1 MPYQSPRGTQD
12 ILPEE
17 QPYWT
22 HVHRRIEHITQ
33 LYGYE
38 RLGVPMFEDTAIFAR
53 GIGAGTDIVDKE
65 MYSFEDRGGDSLTL
79 RPEFTAGIVRAYIEH
94 GMHTRPQPV
103 RLYDTGSCFRY
114 ERPQAGRYREHHQL
128 SLEALGE
135 IDPAVDLEIMTMT
148 WALYD
153 DLGFGDLA
161 FQINSIGCP
170 KCRPAYIDRLVAYY
184 REHEAA
190 ICEDCQRRLV
200 SNPMRLL
207 DCKSDQCQP
216 IADAAP
222 HTTDYL
228 CDECREHFADL
239 RRYLDLL
246 QRPYTLNHRLARGLD
261 YYTKTVFEVW
271 AAGIGAQASVCGGGR
286 YDVLAELLGG
296 PPTPGVGVGIGI
308 ERIILTLK
316 AQGIAVPQ
324 PPRPVAAV
332 VYRGDAAKAVALR
345 LLSDLRA
352 AGVPVTTTYGARS
365 FKSQMKQ
372 ADKAGAAYAL
382 LIGDDE
388 AAAGTVTLRDLVAG
402 EQETVPLGDVVERLK
417 RAPVEQVEED
427 EPKLGWLA
435 EGRTA

>member
-22 HVHRRIEHITQ
+22 HVLQRIEYFTR

-38 RLGVPMFEDTAIFAR
+38 RLGVPTFEDTAIFAR

-65 MYSFEDRGGDSLTL
+65 MYTFQDRSGDSLTL
-79 RPEFTAGIVRAYIEH
+79 RPEFTAGIVRAYVEH
-94 GMHTRPQPV
+94 GMYTRPQPV
-103 RLYDTGSCFRY
+103 RVYGLGSCFRY
-114 ERPQAGRYREHHQL
+114 ERPQAGRYREHTQL

-135 IDPAVDLEIMTMT
+135 MDPALDVEIMTMT

-153 DLGFGDLA
+153 DLGFTDLA
-161 FQINSIGCP
+161 FQINNIGCP
-170 KCRPAYIDRLVAYY
+170 RCRPAYLDRLVAYY
-184 REHEAA
+184 RDHEQAL
-190 ICEDCQRRLV
+190 CVDCQRRLV

-207 DCKSDQCQP
+207 DCKVERCQP

-222 HTTDYL
+222 HSADFL
-228 CDECREHFADL
+228 CAECRSHFSDL

-246 QRPYTLNHRLARGLD
+246 QRPYTLNHRLVRGLD

-271 AAGIGAQASVCGGGR
+271 AADIGAQAAVCGGGR

-332 VYRGDAAKAVALR
+332 VYSGEAAKAVALR
-345 LLSDLRA
+345 LLADLRA

-365 FKSQMKQ
+365 FKSQMRQ
-372 ADKAGAAYAL
+372 ANKSGAAYAL
-382 LIGDDE
+382 LLGDDE
-388 AAAGTVTLRDLVAG
+388 AAAGVVTLRDLAAG
-402 EQETVPLGDVVERLK
+402 AQEAVPLGEVVERL
-417 RAPVEQVEED
+417 
-427 EPKLGWLA
+427 LA
-435 EGRTA
+435 HARSAIISP

>member
-1 MPYQSPRGTQD
+1 MPYQAPRGTQD

-22 HVHRRIEHITQ
+22 HVLRHIERLTQ

-38 RLGVPMFEDTAIFAR
+38 RLDVPTFEDTAVFAR
-53 GIGAGTDIVDKE
+53 GIGVGTDIVDKE
-65 MYSFEDRGGDSLTL
+65 MYTFEDRGGDSLTL
-79 RPEFTAGIVRAYIEH
+79 RPDLTSGIVRAYIER
-94 GMHTRPQPV
+94 GMHTLPQPV
-103 RLYDTGSCFRY
+103 RVYGLGSCFRY

-128 SLEALGE
+128 SPEALGE
-135 IDPAVDLEIMTMT
+135 MDPAMDLEIMTMT

-153 DLGFGDLA
+153 DLGFRDLA

-170 KCRPAYIDRLVAYY
+170 KCRPAYLDRLVAYY
-184 REHEAA
+184 RDHEDHL
-190 ICEDCQRRLV
+190 CEDCERRLV

-207 DCKSDQCQP
+207 DCKAEGCQP

-222 HTTDYL
+222 YTVDFL
-228 CDECREHFADL
+228 CDECRAHFADL

-246 QRPYTLNHRLARGLD
+246 QRPYTLNHRLVRGLD

-286 YDVLAELLGG
+286 YDVLAEALGG

-316 AQGIAVPQ
+316 AQGIGVPQ

-332 VYRGDAAKAVALR
+332 LYRSEPAKEVALR
-345 LLSDLRA
+345 LLADLRA
-352 AGVPVTTTYGARS
+352 AGLPVTTTYGARS

-372 ADKAGAAYAL
+372 ADKSGAAYAL
-382 LIGDDE
+382 LVGDDE
-388 AAAGTVTLRDLVAG
+388 VAAGTVTVRDMSTG
-402 EQETVPLGDVVERLK
+402 EQEAVPLGEVVTQLLS
-417 RAPVEQVEED
+417 A
-427 EPKLGWLA
+427 
-435 EGRTA
+435 

>member
-1 MPYQSPRGTQD
+1 MLYQAPRGTQD

-22 HVHRRIEHITQ
+22 HVLRHIEEITET
-33 LYGYE
+33 YGYAQ
-38 RLGVPMFEDTAIFAR
+38 LGVPMFEDTGVFAR

-65 MYSFEDRGGDSLTL
+65 MYTFQDRGDDSLTL

-94 GMHTRPQPV
+94 GMHTLPQPV
-103 RLYDTGSCFRY
+103 RVYGLGSCFRY

-135 IDPAVDLEIMTMT
+135 LDPAVDLEIMTMT
-148 WALYD
+148 WGLYD
-153 DLGFGDLA
+153 ALGFTDLA

-170 KCRPAYIDRLVAYY
+170 KCRPAYLDRLVLFY
-184 REHEAA
+184 REREDE

-207 DCKSDQCQP
+207 DCKTAACQP

-222 HTTDYL
+222 RNAETL
-228 CDECREHFADL
+228 CDECQAHFADL

-246 QRPYTLNHRLARGLD
+246 QRPYTVNHRLVRGLD

-271 AAGIGAQASVCGGGR
+271 AADIGAQASVCGGGR
-286 YDVLAELLGG
+286 YDVLAEALGG
-296 PPTPGVGVGIGI
+296 SPTPGVGVGIGI

-332 VYRGDAAKAVALR
+332 VYRGAAAKAVALR
-345 LLSDLRA
+345 LLADLRA
-352 AGVPVTTTYGARS
+352 AGVPSTSTYGTRS
-365 FKSQMKQ
+365 FKAQMKQ
-372 ADKAGAAYAL
+372 ADRAGAAYAL
-382 LIGDDE
+382 IIGGDE
-388 AAAGTVTLRDLVAG
+388 VAAGTVTLRDLAAG
-402 EQETVPLGDVVERLK
+402 EQEPVPLGEVVERLQQA
-417 RAPVEQVEED
+417 RLLQAR
-427 EPKLGWLA
+427 PKPCA
-435 EGRTA
+435 

>member
-1 MPYQSPRGTQD
+1 MYQSPRGTQD

-17 QPYWT
+17 QPTWS
-22 HVHRRIEHITQ
+22 HVLRRIEHLTQ

-38 RLGVPMFEDTAIFAR
+38 RLGVPTFEDTAIFAR

-65 MYSFEDRGGDSLTL
+65 MYSFQDRGGDNLTL

-103 RLYDTGSCFRY
+103 RVYGLGSCFRY

-135 IDPAVDLEIMTMT
+135 MDPALDVEIMTMT

-153 DLGFGDLA
+153 DLGFTDLA

-170 KCRPAYIDRLVAYY
+170 KCRPAYLDRLVSYY
-184 REHEAA
+184 RDHEAA

-207 DCKSDQCQP
+207 DCKATGCQP

-222 HTTDYL
+222 ATTDYL
-228 CDECREHFADL
+228 CDECREHFSDL

-246 QRPYTLNHRLARGLD
+246 QRPYTLSHRLVRGLD

-271 AAGIGAQASVCGGGR
+271 AADIGAQSSVCGGGR

-296 PPTPGVGVGIGI
+296 PPTPAVGVGIGI

-332 VYRGDAAKAVALR
+332 VYRGEVAKEVALR
-345 LLSDLRA
+345 LLADLRA
-352 AGVPVTTTYGARS
+352 ASVPVTATYGARS

-372 ADKAGAAYAL
+372 ADKSGAAYAL

-388 AAAGTVTLRDLVAG
+388 VAAGAVTLRDLAAG
-402 EQETVPLGDVVERLK
+402 EQEAVPLGQVVGRLLTDVRF
-417 RAPVEQVEED
+417 AIISP
-427 EPKLGWLA
+427 
-435 EGRTA
+435 